1 MDAAVHERNM
11 RRAIEIARG
20 NPDAPFGTVIAHG
33 DTGEVLAEGLND
45 AEKNPILHGEIDAIM
60 NLAGTDLDVDWTR
73 LVLYTTGEPCPMCS
87 GAILWCGIPHVV
99 FGTSIATLERLDL
112 PQISLSCGEIAR
124 RASSS
129 FAHPEV
135 TGGVLERE
143 CDALFEEMG
152 RRVD

>member
-1 MDAAVHERNM
+1 
-11 RRAIEIARG
+11 
-20 NPDAPFGTVIAHG
+20 
-33 DTGEVLAEGLND
+33 
-45 AEKNPILHGEIDAIM
+45 
-60 NLAGTDLDVDWTR
+60 
-73 LVLYTTGEPCPMCS
+73 
-87 GAILWCGIPHVV
+87 
-99 FGTSIATLERLDL
+99 LDL